1 LIGSLDFDLGDLDLG
16 RPGHAYMREE
26 VFEIWPRQHQK
37 FSGNIDMK
45 HTLAVPR
52 DETSSGIIFL
62 AGLVPGLVPEIRSHD
77 ASVEV
82 YDGEQS
88 HCRSHG

>member
-1 LIGSLDFDLGDLDLG
+1 VIASLDFDPGDLDLG

-26 VFEIWPRQHQK
+26 AFEIWPRQLQS
-37 FSGNIDMK
+37 FSGNIDMN

-52 DETSSGIIFL
+52 GEPSSGIVFI
-62 AGLVPGLVPEIRSHD
+62 AGLSPKIRTYD

-82 YDGEQS
+82 YDGAQS
-88 HCRSHG
+88 YCLGHG